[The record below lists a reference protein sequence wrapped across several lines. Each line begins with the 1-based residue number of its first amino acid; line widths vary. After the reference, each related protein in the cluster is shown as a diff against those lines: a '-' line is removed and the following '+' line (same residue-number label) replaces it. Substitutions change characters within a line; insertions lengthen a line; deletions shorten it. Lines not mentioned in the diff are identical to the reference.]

1 MYVCHC
7 NVVTDRDILESIANG
22 ARCVADGA
30 RVATASVHSA
40 ISCVSIARSEPRAMP
55 NENWEWLVQP
65 VSPRVVELLN
75 DALTFEL
82 TVTNTY
88 FLNARMLD
96 AWGLPKLGKVFYD
109 LSIDEMR
116 DADDLIQRVLLFD
129 GHPNLQRLGA
139 IRIGE
144 TAEEMLV
151 LALDSEKA
159 AVAQFNASAQEC
171 HDLGDHGTAAVFE
184 EMVRDEEKHAD
195 WFEAQL
201 GAIERVGLPQYLAA
215 QISTETP

>member
-1 MYVCHC
+1 M
-7 NVVTDRDILESIANG
+7 
-22 ARCVADGA
+22 
-30 RVATASVHSA
+30 
-40 ISCVSIARSEPRAMP
+40 
-55 NENWEWLVQP
+55 QP

-75 DALTFEL
+75 EALTFEL

-139 IRIGE
+139 IRVGE

-159 AVAQFNASAQEC
+159 AVAQFTASAQEC
-171 HDLGDHGTAAVFE
+171 HALADHGTAAVFE
-184 EMVRDEEKHAD
+184 EMVRDEEKRAD
-195 WFEAQL
+195 WFEAPL

-215 QISTETP
+215 QLSTETP

>member
-1 MYVCHC
+1 
-7 NVVTDRDILESIANG
+7 
-22 ARCVADGA
+22 
-30 RVATASVHSA
+30 
-40 ISCVSIARSEPRAMP
+40 MP
-55 NENWEWLVQP
+55 SENWEWPVQP

-129 GHPNLQRLGA
+129 GHPNVQRLGA
-139 IRIGE
+139 IRVGE
-144 TAEEMLV
+144 TAEEMLT

-159 AVAQFNASAQEC
+159 AVEQFNVSAKEC
-171 HDLGDHGTAAVFE
+171 HDLNDHGTAAVFE

-201 GAIERVGLPQYLAA
+201 GAIERVGVPQYLAA

>member
-1 MYVCHC
+1 M
-7 NVVTDRDILESIANG
+7 
-22 ARCVADGA
+22 
-30 RVATASVHSA
+30 
-40 ISCVSIARSEPRAMP
+40 
-55 NENWEWLVQP
+55 QP

-139 IRIGE
+139 IRVGE

-159 AVAQFNASAQEC
+159 AVAQFNAAAQEC

-201 GAIERVGLPQYLAA
+201 AAIERVGAA
-215 QISTETP
+215 AVPGRADLHGDAGLTPRPPATTSTRRGPSPRTGGGPRRVRISRRSRRLGPRHRRAPGGAARPVT